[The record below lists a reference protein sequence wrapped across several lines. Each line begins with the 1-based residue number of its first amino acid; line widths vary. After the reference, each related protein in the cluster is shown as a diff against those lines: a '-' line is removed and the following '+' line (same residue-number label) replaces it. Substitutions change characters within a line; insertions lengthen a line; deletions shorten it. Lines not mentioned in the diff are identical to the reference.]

1 MPITI
6 QPVLTEADKK
16 QFYKFAF
23 RVYRSDPNWVPHLW
37 PAKKSYLDKKAAFF
51 NYGEGDFWL
60 AKNDG
65 EIVGTLGTA
74 IDHAR
79 NRGMNWKAAIFGFFE
94 VLPGQYEAAKAMW
107 DFACDWA
114 RQRGMDQLQG
124 PYSFAGEDDYG
135 FMIQGCDTA
144 PSVLMGHTPPYYAE
158 FADRYGFKKIYE
170 SVAYRIDL
178 DGNDSDLEK
187 LPAAIVRIAERAR
200 RRHENSVRVP
210 QMENWDVEVEK
221 LWRIYNTSLTS
232 LADFSPME
240 LVSFREQAEGLRQII
255 DPELVFIAEVA
266 GKPVGFA
273 LGLPNVAEALKH
285 ANGLQY
291 PWDYLRLAVAMK
303 RIQSASFK
311 ILAMDPAYWGYGID
325 SILYLEMAKAI
336 VRKGFTWVDAS
347 LTGDDNPQ
355 TNKLLARAGAY
366 IYRRYRIYQLLL

>member
-6 QPVLTEADKK
+6 QPVCTEADKK

-37 PAKKSYLDKKAAFF
+37 PGKKAYLDKKAAFF
-51 NYGEGDFWL
+51 DYGEGDYWL
-60 AKNDG
+60 AKSDG
-65 EIVGTLGTA
+65 EILGTFGTA

-94 VLPGQYEAAKAMW
+94 VLPGCYEAAKAMW

-135 FMIQGCDTA
+135 FLVQGCDTA
-144 PSVLMGHTPPYYAE
+144 PSIMMGHTPAYYAE
-158 FADRYGFKKIYE
+158 FADRYGFKKLFE

-178 DGNDSDLEK
+178 QGDETDMQK
-187 LPAAIVRIAERAR
+187 LPAPVVRIAERAR
-200 RRHENSVRVP
+200 QRHGNSIRVP
-210 QMENWDVEVEK
+210 RMENWDAEVEI
-221 LWRIYNTSLTS
+221 LWHIYNTSLAV
-232 LADFSPME
+232 LPEFSPME
-240 LVSFREQAEGLRQII
+240 LSSFREQAAGLKQII
-255 DPELVFIAEVA
+255 DPELVFIAEVD
-266 GKPVGFA
+266 GKPAGFA

-303 RIQSASFK
+303 RIRSASFK
-311 ILAMDPAYWGYGID
+311 IMAMDPAYWGYGLE
-325 SILYLEMAKAI
+325 SVLFHEMAKAI
-336 VRKGFTWVDAS
+336 IRKRYTWVDAS

-355 TNKLLARAGAY
+355 TNKLLSRAGAT
-366 IYRRYRIYQLLL
+366 IYRRYRIYQLGM